1 MLFQALL
8 LPHVRA
14 GLAKGGGVDLRAAA
28 HIILAQLAASATL
41 SDELLSGEGWLYS
54 LEWLTCLLSVLVV
67 MISWN
72 SVGARGRCCQ

>member
-41 SDELLSGEGWLYS
+41 SDALLSGEGWLYS
-54 LEWLTCLLSVLVV
+54 L
-67 MISWN
+67 
-72 SVGARGRCCQ
+72 